1 MSSTRSA
8 TPDFG
13 DSGDDDAPASLG
25 RPPQP
30 PPMRAPAL
38 GRPPQPPAASDYAP
52 SAEAP
57 APAPSPRH
65 HGLTH
70 ALSTAGH
77 ELVHGAESAVH
88 FVDHAA
94 HDAAH
99 ALEQGAR
106 RTMSLVRQVSKRIMN
121 ESLED
126 EASATKFHRKPPPD
140 DARAP

>member
-30 PPMRAPAL
+30 APPRQPAL
-38 GRPPQPPAASDYAP
+38 EGRPPQPPAVSDYALEDDGIGRASMERRP
-52 SAEAP
+52 AP

-88 FVDHAA
+88 FVVSARTTRCF
-94 HDAAH
+94 
-99 ALEQGAR
+99 EQGAR
-106 RTMSLVRQVSKRIMN
+106 RTMSSC
-121 ESLED
+121 D
-126 EASATKFHRKPPPD
+126 DKF
-140 DARAP
+140 

>member
-13 DSGDDDAPASLG
+13 DSGDDAPASLG

-30 PPMRAPAL
+30 PPMRAPAPGGIAL
-38 GRPPQPPAASDYAP
+38 EDTPA
-52 SAEAP
+52 AEAP

-99 ALEQGAR
+99 TLEQGAR
-106 RTMSLVRQVSKRIMN
+106 RTMSLVRQVRRS
-121 ESLED
+121 
-126 EASATKFHRKPPPD
+126 
-140 DARAP
+140 